1 MGLIALA
8 KRRWHVWSWR
18 ARYFWMDTKGGE
30 QARIVVFCMALLVV
44 LMQLIRMAVAAFLPP
59 PPDEPVK
66 AVYWWVIQLIIAIV
80 FAVVAYAMRP
90 KTEQPQAREVS
101 SPTVE
106 DGTAA
111 KDYFGTCWIN
121 HDDNFL
127 LGWKVVGRDP
137 IRSKGGK

>member
-1 MGLIALA
+1 MARAATTVHAIEEAHAGLAA
-8 KRRWHVWSWR
+8 RRAAGSDSST
-18 ARYFWMDTKGGE
+18 ARTFAWIGGS
-30 QARIVVFCMALLVV
+30 
-44 LMQLIRMAVAAFLPP
+44 
-59 PPDEPVK
+59 
-66 AVYWWVIQLIIAIV
+66 IV